1 VTVSRINTHA
11 AQPRAELGG
20 HRLALAA
27 VGLSLVAGLWITP
40 VHAQDGGTVLSFG
53 VAQRFEASDNLE
65 LDDPSAGNSFSS
77 TTRLSFGLVSET
89 ALSRFTLDASAGL
102 VGAFGPGSSLIDEGL
117 VSPGISFNYDRSVA
131 SANLN
136 VTGSLNE
143 NSITNNNTVALTDPT
158 ADPSLLD
165 VVSGGKVRT
174 HSLDATL
181 NFRQDTPLSFGVT
194 AGLSGTRYTSA
205 TDPTLIDN
213 NSTRAGI
220 TASLALSE
228 VATAKFGLRYS
239 TYKEDTAGAPL
250 YYTKGFDA
258 GIEFERPDGI
268 ASADFSTDHRRSGNR
283 NRLSFKRSVD
293 RPDGQFSAEIGAVR
307 TLANDVELMGEL
319 AYSQEF
325 PLGTIDASLRRD
337 NVVSN
342 KDTEYNITTVS
353 LGYNRD
359 LTAVSSLRLDIGYTD
374 SEQTNISTTTT
385 YTNFGVT
392 YTHQMTK
399 DWGLDVGYDH
409 SRRHKNGTTGSSARS
424 NTVFVELRRI
434 FEYRP

>member
-1 VTVSRINTHA
+1 MFCINTRA

-27 VGLSLVAGLWITP
+27 GLSLVAGLWIAP
-40 VHAQDGGTVLSFG
+40 VYAQDGGTVLSFG
-53 VAQRFEASDNLE
+53 VAQRFEASDNLD

-89 ALSRFTLDASAGL
+89 ALSQFTLDASAGL

-117 VSPGISFNYDRSVA
+117 VSPEISFNYDRSVA

-136 VTGSLNE
+136 VNGSLNE
-143 NSITNNNTVALTDPT
+143 DSISSYNTVDLTDPT

-181 NFRQDTPLSFGVT
+181 NLRQDTPLSFGIT
-194 AGLSGTRYTSA
+194 AGLSGTRYINA
-205 TDPTLIDN
+205 ADPSLVSN
-213 NSTRAGI
+213 NSTRAGV

-228 VATAKFGLRYS
+228 VATAKFGLNYS

-250 YYTKGFDA
+250 YYAKGFDA

-268 ASADFSTDHRRSGNR
+268 ARADFSTNLRRSGTR
-283 NRLSFKRSVD
+283 NRLRFSRSVD

-307 TLANDVELMGEL
+307 TLANDVELTGEL
-319 AYSQEF
+319 AYSQEL

-337 NVVSN
+337 NIVSN

-353 LGYNRD
+353 LGYNRN
-359 LTAVSSLRLDIGYTD
+359 LTALSSLRLDIGYTD

-392 YTHQMTK
+392 YTHQMTQ
-399 DWGLDVGYDH
+399 DWGLDVGYNH
-409 SRRHKNGTTGSSARS
+409 SRSRKSGSSAHS
-424 NTVFVELRRI
+424 NTVFVELRRV

>member
-1 VTVSRINTHA
+1 MTVSRINTHA

-27 VGLSLVAGLWITP
+27 GLSLVAGLWIAP
-40 VHAQDGGTVLSFG
+40 VYAQDGGTVLSFG

-77 TTRLSFGLVSET
+77 STQLSFGLVSET
-89 ALSRFTLDASAGL
+89 PLSQFTLGASAKL

-117 VSPGISFNYDRSVA
+117 VSPEISFNYDRSVA

-136 VTGSLNE
+136 LKGSLSE
-143 NSITNNNTVALTDPT
+143 DGITTYNTIDLTDPT
-158 ADPSLLD
+158 ADPSLLS
-165 VVSGGKVRT
+165 VVAGGKVRT

-181 NFRQDTPLSFGVT
+181 NLQQDTPLSFGIT
-194 AGLSGTRYTSA
+194 AGLSGTRYISA
-205 TDPTLIDN
+205 ADPTLIDN
-213 NSTRAGI
+213 NSTRAGVN
-220 TASLALSE
+220 ASLALSE
-228 VATAKFGLRYS
+228 VATATIGLRYS
-239 TYKEDTAGAPL
+239 NYKDDTAGALL

-268 ASADFSTDHRRSGNR
+268 ASAGFSTDRRRSGNR

-293 RPDGQFSAEIGAVR
+293 RPDGQFLAEIGAVR
-307 TLANDVELMGEL
+307 TLANDVELTGEL
-319 AYSQEF
+319 AYSQEL

-342 KDTEYNITTVS
+342 KDVEYNITTVS
-353 LGYNRD
+353 LGYSHS
-359 LTAVSSLRLDIGYTD
+359 LTALSSLRLDIGYTD
-374 SEQTNISTTTT
+374 SEQTNISATTT
-385 YTNFGVT
+385 YTNLGVT
-392 YTHQMTK
+392 YSHQMTK
-399 DWGLDVGYDH
+399 DWGLDVGYNH
-409 SRRHKNGTTGSSARS
+409 NRLRKNGSSARS
-424 NTVFVELRRI
+424 NTVFVELRRV